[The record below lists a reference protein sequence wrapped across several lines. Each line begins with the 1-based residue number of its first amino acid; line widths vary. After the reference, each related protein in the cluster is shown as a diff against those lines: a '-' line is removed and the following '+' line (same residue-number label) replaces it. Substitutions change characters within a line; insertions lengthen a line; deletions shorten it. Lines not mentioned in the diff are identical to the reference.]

1 MTAICLADG
10 KTWSITSGAP
20 ASSIGIG
27 SYYNRITLF
36 ICVIMS
42 CLFMYTLMSS
52 ISAFFLFISFDY
64 ISLKR
69 ALSQDPLSKI
79 KVLCSLRYLSLTVMS
94 EIRVIE

>member
-52 ISAFFLFISFDY
+52 ISAFFF
-64 ISLKR
+64 
-69 ALSQDPLSKI
+69 LSPSTIFHLSAPCHRI
-79 KVLCSLRYLSLTVMS
+79 L
-94 EIRVIE
+94 